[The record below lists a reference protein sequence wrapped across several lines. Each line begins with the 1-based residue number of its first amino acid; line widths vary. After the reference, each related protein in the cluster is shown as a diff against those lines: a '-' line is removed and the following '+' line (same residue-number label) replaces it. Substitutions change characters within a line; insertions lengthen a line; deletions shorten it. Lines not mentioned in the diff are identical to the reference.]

1 MPQAI
6 LPIFPDGVTHI
17 NSILAFHKNEAG
29 QIVYFNGTMPLF
41 THDQND
47 KESFKMIT
55 AQFCV
60 SGSAKQVE
68 IARAFGI
75 KIINVKRA
83 VKLYREEGP
92 KSFFIPQKRRGA
104 VVLTAE
110 VVKRAQAL
118 LDDYLAPAEVAK
130 QLSIKPNT
138 LSKAIKAGK
147 LHTQKKS
154 PERNWLKQKPA

>member
-1 MPQAI
+1 MPQAM

-17 NSILAFHKNEAG
+17 NSILAFQKNEMG

-75 KIINVKRA
+75 KPINVKRA
-83 VKLYREEGP
+83 VKRYREEGP
-92 KSFFIPQKRRGA
+92 KSFFTPQKRRGA
-104 VVLTAE
+104 AVLTAE
-110 VVKRAQAL
+110 VLKQAQAL
-118 LDDYLAPAEVAK
+118 LDKNFAPAEVAK
-130 QLSIKPNT
+130 QLTIKPNT
-138 LSKAIKAGK
+138 FSKAISAGK
-147 LHTQKKS
+147 LHVSKK
-154 PERNWLKQKPA
+154 KP